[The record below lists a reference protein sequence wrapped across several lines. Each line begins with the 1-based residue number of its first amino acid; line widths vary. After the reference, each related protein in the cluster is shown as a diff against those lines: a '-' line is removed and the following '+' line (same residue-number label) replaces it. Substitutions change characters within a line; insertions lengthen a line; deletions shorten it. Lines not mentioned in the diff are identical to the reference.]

1 MRNIAMIPHD
11 FFGFFTGISCVRAK
25 MLFGMSSRFSD
36 SIFQN
41 LVHLCD
47 IMPISSGYDD
57 RQRDATLVDK
67 NMSFGSIFFPDQ

>member
-1 MRNIAMIPHD
+1 
-11 FFGFFTGISCVRAK
+11 

-47 IMPISSGYDD
+47 IMPINSGYDD
-57 RQRDATLVDK
+57 WQRDPTLVDK
-67 NMSFGSIFFPDQ
+67 NMSFGSIFSPDQ